1 MTMTEF
7 CNNNKLLP
15 IRLSVY
21 CYANS
26 GQHPLYGRVTTTV
39 RDIEMLPQDGIL
51 PIQDEKG
58 KSAGSLSINQ
68 FKMDVKPSFVE
79 YLKSNWKVSVSII
92 IDFTLSNREP
102 SDIKS
107 LHRQVPGEMN

>member
-26 GQHPLYGRVTTTV
+26 GQHSLYGKVNTTV
-39 RDIEMLPQDGIL
+39 RDIEMLPDGIL
-51 PIQDEKG
+51 QLEDEKG
-58 KSAGSLSINQ
+58 RSAGTI
-68 FKMDVKPSFVE
+68 
-79 YLKSNWKVSVSII
+79 SV
-92 IDFTLSNREP
+92 N
-102 SDIKS
+102 
-107 LHRQVPGEMN
+107 